1 MTDEGEMFKILIC
14 RASGFFGVL
23 EERGDSARDRKK
35 VETYVGGIILRFL
48 QIIACN
54 GIEIMETNLL
64 HNVQVYFIPLLTCFT
79 SKIFFKKKRIS
90 EFES

>member
-1 MTDEGEMFKILIC
+1 MFSISRDAGVIGEFSC
-14 RASGFFGVL
+14 RISGYFDVL

-35 VETYVGGIILRFL
+35 VETYVGGVILRFL

-64 HNVQVYFIPLLTCFT
+64 HNVQVLIKHSVHFLRYR
-79 SKIFFKKKRIS
+79 K
-90 EFES
+90 

>member
-1 MTDEGEMFKILIC
+1 M
-14 RASGFFGVL
+14 SGFFGVL

-64 HNVQVYFIPLLTCFT
+64 HNVQVHVRFYLFYVQVFLEIL
-79 SKIFFKKKRIS
+79 I
-90 EFES
+90 

>member
-1 MTDEGEMFKILIC
+1 MKVKSKKKLIC
-14 RASGFFGVL
+14 RVSGFFGVL

-64 HNVQVYFIPLLTCFT
+64 HNVQVYFRFYFVLL
-79 SKIFFKKKRIS
+79 SRLKKTRKK
-90 EFES
+90 

>member
-1 MTDEGEMFKILIC
+1 MTDELKIKIYGHFF
-14 RASGFFGVL
+14 RVSGFFGVL

-64 HNVQVYFIPLLTCFT
+64 HNVQVCVRFYLFYVQVFLEIL
-79 SKIFFKKKRIS
+79 I
-90 EFES
+90 